1 MLVDESGSETAAKVA
16 DERQSAGT
24 IAQAMLNPRSRV
36 TVVGF
41 GGVNNND
48 VAPYQNPVN
57 VVCRP
62 TIASG
67 AVNLSYLASCVN
79 GLHRR
84 SEAEGDDTDYNAALG
99 QAMSY
104 FDPATAYGR
113 QSPPGAIKV
122 ILMMTDGG
130 VDVHRDTKQYG
141 TDWLSGVK
149 HDVDL
154 QLATARADDVQVWP
168 LGFGVDIQPADTQYL
183 DYIAAH
189 GAQTSCDNRSV
200 SRPRAQIV
208 QDPSNALRALDT
220 LYAAAA
226 CLGSSSASGSLGGNT
241 LNRTLYVNIPAIAS
255 DAVISVDRGNANVAV
270 NFKQPGG
277 AAWADPSAIS
287 GTGTP
292 IEVLHV
298 TDPRPGQWQIQ
309 LTAPPGMAS
318 ELVSATVFWQ
328 GAVDAEITA
337 TPSSVQPGQPVSV
350 TLSVLTPKG
359 PVTDP
364 ATLSQMQVAVSV
376 SGDGLSGPTEV
387 PVSNNGEQGTNTG
400 VGDYKGT
407 FTAPRAQGTLTF
419 TGTAAGYGLYATKL
433 PATVQ
438 VGGAVPGLQVAIQ
451 PPVTDSVQAGRGIG
465 GELKFTNPGAA
476 RTVRLSLS
484 VSHAFA
490 TIASPA
496 GEITVPS
503 GSPPS
508 MPFTIHF
515 AGDSPTGPAWLQVKV
530 VDASNGTVYNAAT
543 VEVTVTKPKGI
554 VGQYLWA
561 FIGGPILL
569 ILVGLLLWL
578 RRRARRRASYVSGL
592 FAIIRRDGERVA
604 ELKAPGKR
612 SDTFRFVIRDAGQ
625 ATAWLDYPRPDDEPY
640 TARRGRTG
648 QVKVVAPTGV
658 EYDITVGGV
667 GEPLPG
673 GLQLAFRDAR
683 RAGRPRAAANGN
695 GTSTRP
701 PVDSGDTVPSS
712 DPWLT

>member
-1 MLVDESGSETAAKVA
+1 VTSLLLLAGPASIAGAMPTASPAVMGTAASATKWSAAGDAVLDVVMLVDESGSETDAKVA
-16 DERQSAGT
+16 DERQTAGT

-41 GGVNNND
+41 GGVNN
-48 VAPYQNPVN
+48 VAPNQDPVN
-57 VVCRP
+57 VACQP
-62 TIASG
+62 TSASG

-79 GLHRR
+79 SLHRR

-104 FDPATAYGR
+104 FDPNTAYGR

-130 VDVHRDTKQYG
+130 VDVHRDTPQYG

-154 QLATARADDVQVWP
+154 QLATARAENVQVWP
-168 LGFGVDIQPADTQYL
+168 LGFGVDIRPSDTQYL
-183 DYIAAH
+183 NYIAAH

-208 QDPSNALRALDT
+208 QDPSNALHALDT

-226 CLGSSSASGSLGGNT
+226 CLGSNSDSGPLGGGT
-241 LNRTLYVNIPAIAS
+241 LNRTLSVTIPAIAS
-255 DAVISVDRGNANVAV
+255 DAVISVDRGNTNVGV
-270 NFKQPGG
+270 SFMQPGG
-277 AAWADPSAIS
+277 AAWTDSSAIS

-298 TDPRPGQWQIQ
+298 SDPRPGQWQIQ

-337 TPSSVQPGQPVSV
+337 TPSSVPPGQPVSV

-359 PVTDP
+359 PLTDP

-376 SGDGLSGPTEV
+376 SGDGLSGPTEI
-387 PVSNNGEQGTNTG
+387 PVSNVGEGQGTSTG

-407 FTAPRAQGTLTF
+407 FTAPRGTGTLTF

-438 VGGAVPGLQVAIQ
+438 VGGPATELQVAIQ
-451 PPVTDSVQAGRGIG
+451 PPVVGSVQAGQGIG

-476 RTVRLSLS
+476 RTVRLSLT

-490 TIASPA
+490 TVTSPV
-496 GEITVPS
+496 GGVTVPP

-508 MPFTIHF
+508 TPFTIRF
-515 AGDSPTGPAWLQVKV
+515 AGNSPTGPAWLQVKV

-543 VEVTVTKPKGI
+543 VEVTVVKRPGI
-554 VGQYLWA
+554 IGHYLWA
-561 FIGGPILL
+561 FIGALILL
-569 ILVGLLLWL
+569 ILAGLLLSL
-578 RRRARRRASYVSGL
+578 RGRARRRASYVNGL
-592 FAIIRRDGERVA
+592 FVIIRRDGERVG
-604 ELKAPGKR
+604 ELKAPGRR
-612 SDTFRFVIRDAGQ
+612 SDTFRFVIRDETEAS
-625 ATAWLDYPRPDDEPY
+625 ARLDYPR
-640 TARRGRTG
+640 
-648 QVKVVAPTGV
+648 
-658 EYDITVGGV
+658 
-667 GEPLPG
+667 
-673 GLQLAFRDAR
+673 
-683 RAGRPRAAANGN
+683 
-695 GTSTRP
+695 S
-701 PVDSGDTVPSS
+701 
-712 DPWLT
+712 